1 MILPVLIGAGLGA
14 GAGALAATGI
24 AGVTIGTG
32 ALVGGAMG
40 ASVGG
45 QIYGG
50 QKASSAAREQAELN
64 NEATERRY
72 EYDIEKWELD
82 KQAIVANRNFAIQE
96 IAAKERNEGR
106 TADYKDAMNALTY
119 QRNLQI
125 RNLEQASNEQQFQRS
140 EEVYTSQ
147 LDLNAL
153 SAKSAYESETRQLE
167 EIRTEQSFDA
177 QEAYLNQLLVEGELR
192 AKGVKGRSAVKGYQ
206 VTAADFGRQI
216 AQLNEAFS
224 SAGRNARAV
233 FQEIATDKA
242 SADLAAYASRMLDPG
257 VLPMPLQPLATPRA
271 EFIYPR
277 ALGEYDFGPEP
288 VRGAFASPNAAAQRV
303 WGSTIAGIAGT
314 VGSFATAAYNKE
326 F

>member
-1 MILPVLIGAGLGA
+1 MILPILAGAALGAGAGAVAAGGFLTTGTLIGAGLGA
-14 GAGALAATGI
+14 SMGGQVYGAGKSAD
-24 AGVTIGTG
+24 
-32 ALVGGAMG
+32 
-40 ASVGG
+40 
-45 QIYGG
+45 
-50 QKASSAAREQAELN
+50 AARQQAELN
-64 NEATERRY
+64 NEASQRRY

-82 KQAIVANRNFAIQE
+82 KQAITANRDFAIQE

-140 EEVYTSQ
+140 EQVYTSQ

-192 AKGVKGRSAVKGYQ
+192 AKGVKGRSAMKGYQ

-233 FQEIATDKA
+233 FQEIATDRA

-271 EFIYPR
+271 EYVYPR
-277 ALGEYDFGPEP
+277 ALGEYDFGPQP
-288 VRGAFASPNAAAQRV
+288 VFGAYSSPNAAAQRV
-303 WGSTIAGIAGT
+303 WGSAISGIAGS
-314 VGSFATAAYNKE
+314 VGNFATAAFSKA
-326 F
+326 

>member
-1 MILPVLIGAGLGA
+1 MVLPWVVGAAVLGA
-14 GAGALAATGI
+14 GAA
-24 AGVTIGTG
+24 IGG
-32 ALVGGAMG
+32 SKSA
-40 ASVGG
+40 
-45 QIYGG
+45 
-50 QKASSAAREQAELN
+50 SAARQQAELS

-72 EYDIEKWELD
+72 EYDIQKWELD
-82 KQAIVANRNFAIQE
+82 KQAITANRDFAIQE

-106 TADYKDAMNALTY
+106 IADYKDAMNALTY

-140 EEVYTSQ
+140 EQVYTSQ

-167 EIRTEQSFDA
+167 EIRTEQAFDA

-257 VLPMPLQPLATPRA
+257 VLPMPLQPIATPRA

-288 VRGAFASPNAAAQRV
+288 VRGAYVSPGAAASRV
-303 WGSTIAGIAGT
+303 WGSTISSVAGS
-314 VGSFATAAYNKE
+314 VGSTMLGFGSE
-326 F
+326 WPS

>member
-1 MILPVLIGAGLGA
+1 MILPILAGAALGAGAGAVAAGGFLTTGTLIGAGLGA
-14 GAGALAATGI
+14 SMGGQVYGAGKSAD
-24 AGVTIGTG
+24 
-32 ALVGGAMG
+32 
-40 ASVGG
+40 
-45 QIYGG
+45 
-50 QKASSAAREQAELN
+50 AARQQAELN
-64 NEATERRY
+64 NEASQRRY

-82 KQAIVANRNFAIQE
+82 KQAITANRDFAIQE

-140 EEVYTSQ
+140 EQVYTSQ

-233 FQEIATDKA
+233 FQEIATDRA

-271 EFIYPR
+271 EYVYPR
-277 ALGEYDFGPEP
+277 ALGEYDFGPQP
-288 VRGAFASPNAAAQRV
+288 VFGAYSSPNAAAQRV
-303 WGSTIAGIAGT
+303 WGSAISGIAGS
-314 VGSFATAAYNKE
+314 VGNFATAAFSKA
-326 F
+326 